1 MPYIQFSVKKQKSEG
16 SGRWKRDLWWIE
28 LLVHLF
34 KNILLPVFASGVQ
47 NLYLLL
53 KKIFLQ
59 DFEALTLRN
68 CRSKDLNFFFSVLCT
83 EVYMFKDNT
92 GSALVCYLGLQG
104 NLQSWLWYSTLPK
117 GSERT

>member
-59 DFEALTLRN
+59 DFEAFDP
-68 CRSKDLNFFFSVLCT
+68 K
-83 EVYMFKDNT
+83 K
-92 GSALVCYLGLQG
+92 LQ
-104 NLQSWLWYSTLPK
+104 
-117 GSERT
+117 E